1 MTRMMGAMRLDGRVR
16 ALIALL
22 TAVSLAV
29 PIAPAAATLAVST
42 QASAAGMIPD
52 ALDQAIAVPALS
64 HIYVIVMENH
74 EYGSIIGN
82 SKAPYLNSLAAR
94 YGLATNY
101 TAVAH
106 PSEPNYLALF
116 SGSTQGVTDDGSYNL
131 GGKNLVDQLEAHR
144 RTWAV
149 FAQNVPLGCYKGGS
163 SAGGPDGAGWYARK
177 HNPAISFTDISANA
191 TRCARISNF
200 SHFDP
205 AKANFELIIPNMC
218 NDMHDCSVATGDAF
232 LKKLVP
238 RIQANMAKEPG
249 VLFITWDEGSSSV
262 GGGGRVATLVIGP
275 GVRPGYRSAVRH
287 DHYSLLRTIEN
298 AWGLGCLHR
307 SCTANDL
314 REFFR

>member
-1 MTRMMGAMRLDGRVR
+1 VL
-16 ALIALL
+16 LALL
-22 TAVSLAV
+22 TAVSLAA
-29 PIAPAAATLAVST
+29 PIAPAAATLAVSGT
-42 QASAAGMIPD
+42 VASTEPPAAIGLPGTPNLVGTIS
-52 ALDQAIAVPALS
+52 ALS

-74 EYGSIIGN
+74 EYGAIIGN
-82 SKAPYLNSLAAR
+82 PKAPYLNSLAAR

-116 SGSTQGVTDDGSYNL
+116 SGSTQGVTDDGVYNFA
-131 GGKNLVDQLEAHR
+131 GKNLADQLQAHG

-163 SAGGPDGAGWYARK
+163 RYGGPDGAGWYARK
-177 HNPAISFTDISANA
+177 HNPAISFTDISTNA
-191 TRCARISNF
+191 TRCARISDF
-200 SHFDP
+200 THFDP
-205 AKANFELIIPNMC
+205 TAANFELIIPNMC
-218 NDMHDCSVATGDAF
+218 NDMHDCSVSTGDAF

-238 RIQANMAKEPG
+238 RIQAVMAKQPG
-249 VLFITWDEGSSSV
+249 VLFITWDEGGSSI

>member
-1 MTRMMGAMRLDGRVR
+1 MMGPMQPGGRVR
-16 ALIALL
+16 ALLALL
-22 TAVSLAV
+22 TAATLAA
-29 PIAPAAATLAVST
+29 PIAPVAATLAVSV
-42 QASAAGMIPD
+42 QAPAAGLLPD
-52 ALDQAIAVPALS
+52 VPNLVGTIPALS

-74 EYGSIIGN
+74 EYGTIIGN
-82 SKAPYLNSLAAR
+82 PKAPYLNALAAR

-116 SGSTQGVTDDGSYNL
+116 SGSTQGVTDDGVYNFA
-131 GGKNLVDQLEAHR
+131 GKNLADQLQAHG

-149 FAQNVPLGCYKGGS
+149 FAQDVPLGCFKGGS
-163 SAGGPDGAGWYARK
+163 SYGGADGAGWYARK
-177 HNPAISFTDISANA
+177 HDPAISFTDISANA
-191 TRCARISNF
+191 TRCARISDF

-205 AKANFELIIPNMC
+205 TAANFELIVPNMC

-238 RIQANMAKEPG
+238 RIQAAMAKQPG
-249 VLFITWDEGSSSV
+249 VLFITWDEGGSSV

>member
-1 MTRMMGAMRLDGRVR
+1 VVF
-16 ALIALL
+16 ALL
-22 TAVSLAV
+22 AAVSLAA
-29 PIAPAAATLAVST
+29 PIAPIAPVAETLALRGTSASPGSSAAARLSGTADLVGT
-42 QASAAGMIPD
+42 I
-52 ALDQAIAVPALS
+52 PALS

-82 SKAPYLNSLAAR
+82 SNAPYLNALVAR

-116 SGSTQGVTDDGSYNL
+116 SGSTQGVTDDGIYNL
-131 GGKNLVDQLEAHR
+131 AEKNLADQLEAHG

-149 FAQNVPLGCYKGGS
+149 FAQDVPLGCYKGGS
-163 SAGGPDGAGWYARK
+163 KYGGPDGAGWYARK
-177 HNPAISFTDISANA
+177 HDPAISFTDISANPS
-191 TRCARISNF
+191 RCARISDF

-205 AKANFELIIPNMC
+205 AAANVELIVPNMC

-238 RIQANMAKEPG
+238 QIQAAMAKQPG
-249 VLFITWDEGSSSV
+249 VLFITWDEGGSSL
-262 GGGGRVATLVIGP
+262 GGGGRVATLVVGP
-275 GVRPGYRSAVRH
+275 SVRPGYRSAVRH

-298 AWGLGCLHR
+298 AWSLGCLHR
-307 SCTANDL
+307 TCTANDL